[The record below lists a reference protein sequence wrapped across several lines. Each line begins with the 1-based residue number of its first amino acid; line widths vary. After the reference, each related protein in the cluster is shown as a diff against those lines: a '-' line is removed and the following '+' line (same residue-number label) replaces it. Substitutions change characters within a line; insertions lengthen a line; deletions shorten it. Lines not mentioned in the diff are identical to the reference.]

1 MIADCRLKKV
11 SCPQS
16 QAGKLDAVDIRL
28 PIDVSSLQ
36 PPSSVKVLTGTD
48 AFKPKIVNRQ
58 SSILPVAAA
67 TPTATTTAASA
78 AGMSTPGA
86 TATTAASGATS
97 SPASAKVVARR
108 TRFVDG

>member
-1 MIADCRLKKV
+1 M
-11 SCPQS
+11 
-16 QAGKLDAVDIRL
+16 DIRL
-28 PIDVSSLQ
+28 PIEVSSLQ
-36 PPSSVKVLTGTD
+36 LRSSVKLLTATD

-67 TPTATTTAASA
+67 TPTATTTAASP

-86 TATTAASGATS
+86 TATTTAASGATP

-108 TRFVDG
+108 TRFVNG